1 MWVWYLNEL
10 LKRLQIIYPE
20 NFTKICYRL
29 LATVGLYRPSFF
41 LRWQPFLCLPWLF
54 YPLVSHL
61 SACVSSVIS
70 WLHHNFF
77 LLNPSKLEG
86 TIWNKSYC
94 LPVSLS
100 LWLSFFTLLSGMEIP
115 RFALDSE
122 VIFFSLSQLFSLFPC
137 VELSL
142 ECCQKLSLSHHPP
155 AVAKTLTHMPI
166 AIQSFTI
173 SLNFSYV
180 CFMQ

>member
-1 MWVWYLNEL
+1 MKYWDVSLV
-10 LKRLQIIYPE
+10 LKWTLEKAPDPE
-20 NFTKICYRL
+20 NFMKIPYRL

-41 LRWQPFLCLPWLF
+41 LRWQPLLCLPWLF

-61 SACVSSVIS
+61 SACLSSVIS

-77 LLNPSKLEG
+77 LLNPSKPEG

-94 LPVSLS
+94 FLLSLA

-122 VIFFSLSQLFSLFPC
+122 VIFLPLTAFQPVSMHRAFSGALPEVIFIPSPPC
-137 VELSL
+137 
-142 ECCQKLSLSHHPP
+142 CCQNPHSYANCNSVIYNLS
-155 AVAKTLTHMPI
+155 
-166 AIQSFTI
+166 
-173 SLNFSYV
+173 
-180 CFMQ
+180 